1 MRVFGTR
8 CAALALAAGMA
19 LLHAC
24 ASTDKVFS
32 VKGVTAACQ
41 LSGAL
46 KQAAAFIVEAA
57 REASELVVREER
69 RAADTV
75 LRARTLR
82 EATGDAEVRKI
93 CEAVE
98 AYAQGILLGGSPLSA
113 ARRQAT
119 AMAANARQQSA
130 EASRAAGQI
139 DSFVQ
144 TLATFAPGT
153 GTRKSCI
160 GEEASEEPG
169 SAATAAPWSDK
180 WAAETTAVADCFAT
194 TKQGSADAVAELDTA
209 AKAVPQLILDTAEG
223 QLGTAQL
230 GNNNHAGCSLF
241 ASSSNGQNAPW
252 KQAGSAPVSGTFGG
266 MRTVD
271 KTNIG
276 SKLSLKTDFL
286 KGAKTLDDTKAL
298 PKLIK
303 KMQST
308 MDVYNGST
316 RGDETIQQHL
326 TKARKALGDKF
337 TVAGKEDL
345 GKHSCEEWLAR
356 ASTIQRALNTQNT
369 TDEGPESEGT
379 ATDHNEHQRREAA
392 TRPPAEQKRQT
403 AKGTTHAHDI
413 AWPAALAAPAAH
425 LALAALTDLA

>member
-1 MRVFGTR
+1 MEGGHHSRR
-8 CAALALAAGMA
+8 S
-19 LLHAC
+19 LLRDNKE
-24 ASTDKVFS
+24 S
-32 VKGVTAACQ
+32 
-41 LSGAL
+41 
-46 KQAAAFIVEAA
+46 
-57 REASELVVREER
+57 
-69 RAADTV
+69 
-75 LRARTLR
+75 
-82 EATGDAEVRKI
+82 
-93 CEAVE
+93 
-98 AYAQGILLGGSPLSA
+98 
-113 ARRQAT
+113 
-119 AMAANARQQSA
+119 
-130 EASRAAGQI
+130 
-139 DSFVQ
+139 
-144 TLATFAPGT
+144 
-153 GTRKSCI
+153 
-160 GEEASEEPG
+160 
-169 SAATAAPWSDK
+169 
-180 WAAETTAVADCFAT
+180 
-194 TKQGSADAVAELDTA
+194 SADAVAELDTA
-209 AKAVPQLILDTAEG
+209 AKAVPQQILDTAQG
-223 QLGTAQL
+223 QLGTTQL

-266 MRTVD
+266 MWTVD

-286 KGAKTLDDTKAL
+286 KGAETLEDTKAL
-298 PKLIK
+298 PTLIK

-308 MDVYNGST
+308 MDAYNGST

-369 TDEGPESEGT
+369 TDEGPESAGT

-403 AKGTTHAHDI
+403 AKGTTHARDI
-413 AWPAALAAPAAH
+413 AWTEALAAPAAH